1 MKKSVRRVLIIVMAM
16 MCCVLVTV
24 PVSAAKK
31 PSMKTVTRT
40 YRKFLKKHIWNSS
53 RYTSQGET
61 TDTLVDINKD
71 GVPELVVQYPNG
83 NKYGVVVYTYKKGKV
98 VRMTSKKGYIG
109 ISSVRQQKG
118 KKYLVLQWTQSRQ
131 STGYDVYQMKGTKLK
146 RVYRY
151 TYKYE
156 SLSEFN
162 QGGYAYIPRK
172 NGRYIGYNNYDK
184 FERSLRDCIY
194 QDYED
199 WMDFCY

>member
-1 MKKSVRRVLIIVMAM
+1 MFR
-16 MCCVLVTV
+16 
-24 PVSAAKK
+24 AKL
-31 PSMKTVTRT
+31 R
-40 YRKFLKKHIWNSS
+40 
-53 RYTSQGET
+53 
-61 TDTLVDINKD
+61 TLVCKPPVNCSVTHKPLDNKNNGTCYDCYQFVIKRLIEIAETRINTGFFKQLDLFNINKD